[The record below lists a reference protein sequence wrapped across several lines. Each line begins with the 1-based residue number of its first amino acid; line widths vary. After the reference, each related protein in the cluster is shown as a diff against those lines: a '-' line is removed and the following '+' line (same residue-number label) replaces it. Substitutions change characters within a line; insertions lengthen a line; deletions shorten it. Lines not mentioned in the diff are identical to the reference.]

1 MDHKR
6 TEKHSCLL
14 YTSNVQTPETE
25 FEKNSTRQNEQV
37 ERDNAKTE
45 LEKVGEAMGINPDDM
60 TQEEKDILA
69 HIFEKRRL
77 HPATKEQKEK
87 LYKNEEKIVSSGEKV
102 KTVKDKR
109 KDEYNLF
116 FIFIKL
122 FFCLLYT
129 SRCV

>member
-1 MDHKR
+1 MPNTDE
-6 TEKHSCLL
+6 TID
-14 YTSNVQTPETE
+14 NVQTPETE

-87 LYKNEEKIVSSGEKV
+87 LYKMK
-102 KTVKDKR
+102 KR
-109 KDEYNLF
+109 SYQVAKRL
-116 FIFIKL
+116 KQ
-122 FFCLLYT
+122 
-129 SRCV
+129 

>member
-1 MDHKR
+1 MAKKPVDNMPN
-6 TEKHSCLL
+6 TDE
-14 YTSNVQTPETE
+14 TIDNVQTPETE

-77 HPATKEQKEK
+77 HPATKE
-87 LYKNEEKIVSSGEKV
+87 
-102 KTVKDKR
+102 R
-109 KDEYNLF
+109 KDR
-116 FIFIKL
+116 IKW
-122 FFCLLYT
+122 
-129 SRCV
+129 RKG